1 MAKSSTPC
9 IPVILSGGMGTR
21 LWPLSRG
28 NFPKQFLRLAHPSFS
43 LFQQTLQRVGD
54 RTQFAAPLIICNE
67 EHRFL
72 VAEQLREIGVED
84 ATILLE
90 PNSKNT
96 APALACAAYFLQEQ
110 HREATLLILPSDH
123 IIADDA
129 AFLAAVKSAR
139 SLNHLTTFGITPTH
153 AETGYGYIQKGTA
166 LTSGFA
172 VQQFVEKP
180 DAATAA
186 AYLASGDYC
195 WNSGM
200 FCFALSLCLEEL
212 EKHQPALSAIAKK
225 AAEQRRESEDF
236 IRLPADI
243 FTKLPS
249 ISIDYALMEKTS
261 HAAVI
266 PLDCGWTDAGSFDAL
281 WQIAAKDSAQN
292 VIHGNT
298 HLHDS
303 NACFVHA
310 AEGMM
315 IATLGVEN
323 LIIIATPDAVMVADK
338 SRAQEVKRLVDALKP
353 EHHSQ
358 VECHTKVAR
367 PWGSYERIDCG
378 KGYLVKRIVVKP
390 EGKLSLQI
398 HQHRAEHWV
407 VVSGKARVTKGE
419 EQHILTANQSIY
431 IPQNTPHRLENASAE
446 PLEIIEVQSGEL
458 LSEDDIIRLED
469 TYGRATNSNG

>member
-1 MAKSSTPC
+1 MAKASAPC

-43 LFQQTLQRVGD
+43 LFQQTIQRVND

-90 PNSKNT
+90 PISKNT

-110 HREATLLILPSDH
+110 YREATLLILPSDH

-129 AFLAAVKSAR
+129 AFLSAVQSAR

-166 LTSGFA
+166 LDAGFA

-195 WNSGM
+195 WNSGA
-200 FCFALSLCLEEL
+200 FCFPLSLCLQEL
-212 EKHQPALSAIAKK
+212 QQHQPALSAIAKQ

-243 FTKLPS
+243 FAKLPS
-249 ISIDYALMEKTS
+249 ISIDYALMEKTA
-261 HAAVI
+261 HAAMI
-266 PLDCGWTDAGSFDAL
+266 PLDCSWTDAGSFDAL
-281 WQIAAKDSAQN
+281 WQVAQKDSAQN
-292 VIHGNT
+292 VIHGDT

-303 NACFVHA
+303 SACFVHA

-315 IATLGVEN
+315 LATLGVEN

-338 SRAQEVKRLVDALKP
+338 SRAQEVKHLVDALKP
-353 EHHSQ
+353 THHSQ
-358 VECHTKVAR
+358 VECHTQVAR
-367 PWGSYERIDCG
+367 PWGSYERIDSG
-378 KGYLVKRIVVKP
+378 KGYLVKRIVVKT